1 MSCAVKHN
9 DHDFIDIDDEALV
22 PKITNEMLDYY
33 AALNSDYEQVQ
44 QLTADLTACL
54 ESLSKE
60 REENVEEIEEFFA
73 ELHRRLDMRKV
84 ELIETIHEEVDLKT
98 ERVTEEL
105 KEAEKAMKLHGKV
118 TEELKSFLEEYETCN
133 RADKIEASYQLYYH
147 FKRLKPL
154 SFSIPVN
161 WSSYFAHDSNAFH
174 EISSIGRIVS
184 RVNKLPS
191 QKVVYFCKDYC
202 SKVWRCN
209 LELQAIDEVRGVTLP
224 KFSSF
229 NSVYVDPQDAYYIF
243 GFSADDKHFLK
254 LFEEGVT
261 VESTDMPFLN
271 WNCAA
276 WCGNYLYVMGGEKD
290 HVSHDECHKYNLNT
304 KRWEEMPRMI
314 VPRDL
319 AAACGFNSFVM
330 VFGGYTNQFLH
341 STIERFDTKKSRWSV
356 LHVRLPLPLACMGLF
371 SSDRGI
377 LIFGGETSKGDT
389 DAVHWW
395 DGAGLMTECTGLPV
409 KILMDCTSM
418 SACYDSQLYIIRDE
432 GEAAFFYY
440 TFPLEKL

>member
-9 DHDFIDIDDEALV
+9 DHDFIDINDESLV
-22 PKITNEMLDYY
+22 PKITNEIHDYFS
-33 AALNSDYEQVQ
+33 ALNSDSEKVQ
-44 QLTADLTACL
+44 QLKADLTTSL
-54 ESLSKE
+54 EDLAKE

-84 ELIETIHEEVDLKT
+84 ELVETINEEADLMT
-98 ERVTEEL
+98 ERLTEEL
-105 KEAEKAMKLHGKV
+105 KEVDAAVQLHDKV
-118 TEELKSFLEEYETCN
+118 TEEFKSFLDEYETFN
-133 RADKIEASYQLYYH
+133 RADKIEASYQLSH
-147 FKRLKPL
+147 RFKRLKPL
-154 SFSIPVN
+154 SLSSPTN

-184 RVNKLPS
+184 RVNQLPN

-243 GFSADDKHFLK
+243 GFSADGKHFLK
-254 LFEEGVT
+254 LFEEDVT
-261 VESTDMPFLN
+261 LESTDTPFLN

-290 HVSHDECHKYNLNT
+290 GVSSDVGHKYNLNT

-319 AAACGFNSFVM
+319 AGACGFNSFVM
-330 VFGGYTNQFLH
+330 VFGGYTNQLLH
-341 STIERFDTKKSRWSV
+341 STIERFDVKKSRWSV
-356 LHVRLPLPLACMGLF
+356 LHVRLPIPVACMGLF
-371 SSDRGI
+371 ASERGI

-389 DAVHWW
+389 DAVNWW

-409 KILMDCTSM
+409 KTLMDCTSM

-432 GEAAFFYY
+432 GEAEFFYY